1 MYHGVKKALTLLCA
15 VLGGWFA
22 IGFFLPLA
30 FPFLLGLGL
39 ALAAEPVTGFLC
51 SRLMLRRGPAAGI
64 GVTAALICLTLLFL
78 LLCGLL
84 LREFGV
90 LMQIL
95 PDLEQA
101 AAGGLSALSA
111 WALELAGRL
120 PGSVGR
126 MVSRSVTDFFSG
138 GSRLLEQCF
147 RYVLSLTGGILSKVP
162 NGALIFGT
170 ALISAYMISSR
181 LPRIRRWIRER
192 IQAERIQKILEGLG
206 RVKTALLGWLKAQL
220 KLMAVTWVI
229 LTLGLVLLRIPY
241 APLWAAAVAL
251 VDAFPILGTGTVL
264 LPWALVCFLQSDTAR
279 AVGLLSIYAA
289 ISLTRSVLEPKLLGD
304 HMGLD
309 PLVTLGALYSGYRLW
324 GFGGM
329 ILAPVLAV
337 TVTQFLRD
345 PGR

>member
-1 MYHGVKKALTLLCA
+1 MYQGVKKALTLLSA

-22 IGFFLPLA
+22 LRFCLPLA
-30 FPFLLGLGL
+30 FPFLLGLAL
-39 ALAAEPVTGFLC
+39 ALTAEPLTGLLC
-51 SRLMLRRGPAAGI
+51 TRLKFRRGPAAAI
-64 GVTAALICLTLLFL
+64 GVTAALGAIL
-78 LLCGLL
+78 LLIVLL
-84 LREFGV
+84 LGLILRELGL

-95 PDLEQA
+95 PSLEQA
-101 AAGGLSALSA
+101 AAGGLSALSSRA
-111 WALELAGRL
+111 IRLAGEL
-120 PGSVGR
+120 PGNIGLL
-126 MVSRSVTDFFSG
+126 VSRSVTDFFSG
-138 GSRLLEQCF
+138 GSRLLEKGF
-147 RYVLSLTGGILSKVP
+147 RYALSLTGGILSRVP

-170 ALISAYMISSR
+170 ALISGYMISAR
-181 LPRIRRWIRER
+181 LPRIRAWVREKLR
-192 IQAERIQKILEGLG
+192 TERIQKILDGLG
-206 RVKTALLGWLKAQL
+206 RVKTALAGWLKAQL
-220 KLMAVTWVI
+220 KLMGLTWVI

-241 APLWAAAVAL
+241 APVWATVVAL

-279 AVGLLSIYAA
+279 AVGLLSTYAV

-309 PLVTLGALYSGYRLW
+309 PLVTLFSLYSGYRLW

-337 TVTQFLRD
+337 ALVQFLRP